1 MIAQEKTQGMILLDG
16 LIEGRLSGDAAVE
29 TKLEKWVEFART
41 LGLKFNLDMSGSAF
55 SVLPDNHPAPISRLG
70 TSPEDAIRQTIEQL
84 IGVLPEQDRASVFS
98 TLRSA
103 EYRTGEE
110 VQSVYVI
117 EAGGKVQVQSRSI
130 AAKTIAPPKPVS
142 TKERVKLALI
152 GLFLALAIF
161 GILMLFPPVREKFAE
176 FIGSIKPVTVES
188 VTITT
193 TPFGDLIKATPKE
206 FSAGA
211 RVLIITLERG
221 KDYPTTEALLEEAYA
236 KADTLAKKLAL
247 EAIAKGYVRVELI
260 DVEGNIFAEGEFR
273 IRELS
278 TKESIEL
285 RVPVTAGEKKRKLE
299 RVEIRY

>member
-1 MIAQEKTQGMILLDG
+1 
-16 LIEGRLSGDAAVE
+16 
-29 TKLEKWVEFART
+29 
-41 LGLKFNLDMSGSAF
+41 
-55 SVLPDNHPAPISRLG
+55 
-70 TSPEDAIRQTIEQL
+70 
-84 IGVLPEQDRASVFS
+84 
-98 TLRSA
+98 
-103 EYRTGEE
+103 
-110 VQSVYVI
+110 
-117 EAGGKVQVQSRSI
+117 VQSRSI